1 MTGRQAR
8 HAPVSD
14 SHDKTPNPMS
24 PSSGRVPGTGISAGC
39 TAGHQVG
46 GSSWGQGNHANRAEN
61 VPGVILVRSTGTPGN
76 NEPFPAASPIAGRRD
91 AVWSSENNATPSTTR
106 NHANNKTK
114 RNMFNTNPIPASG
127 QQPLALST
135 NPSNVV
141 QIPPAGGE
149 ATPESIGAPQRTTM
163 NGKPVLWRTNTGTVV
178 TDPSPEFG
186 HKLLC
191 DSLVF
196 NTGDACAF
204 SCEYCYVKGAMWKL
218 VKPIVDAHNAA
229 EGTSC
234 DFSDLVIRRSNT
246 LTVLDGQLTRKDGSL
261 KYADP
266 TDHRVIFSSTLVDV
280 AANME
285 LLRETAAACNLIL
298 EKTGWQIRLLSKS
311 NLLARV
317 VEFIPE
323 QYHDRLILGFSTGT
337 LDPRVSRAIESG
349 TPHVGRRIEALHS
362 LQDSGFRT
370 FGMICPSLPQHDYD
384 QFSREICAAIRV
396 DRCEHVWAEP
406 LNVRP
411 GALPRTLERLREE
424 GLDDEAEMLQSVHGS
439 EAAKAAWEEYAR
451 QTFLAHT
458 RNIPAEKLRYLQY
471 VNANSAAWWSA
482 QRQNGAVLLGAKAKE
497 LGLCASAETLSAAPE
512 FY

>member
-1 MTGRQAR
+1 MQGANGPTHLRFQQQKSDNQMNTNIYNFNIGSPEGLGTAVPSWIIQSEEAPHTQAD
-8 HAPVSD
+8 HADPVS
-14 SHDKTPNPMS
+14 TET
-24 PSSGRVPGTGISAGC
+24 PGT
-39 TAGHQVG
+39 
-46 GSSWGQGNHANRAEN
+46 
-61 VPGVILVRSTGTPGN
+61 TP
-76 NEPFPAASPIAGRRD
+76 AD
-91 AVWSSENNATPSTTR
+91 ALTS
-106 NHANNKTK
+106 
-114 RNMFNTNPIPASG
+114 
-127 QQPLALST
+127 
-135 NPSNVV
+135 
-141 QIPPAGGE
+141 
-149 ATPESIGAPQRTTM
+149 PESIGAFPRATM
-163 NGKPVLWRTNTGTVV
+163 NSKPVLWRTNTGTVV

-204 SCEYCYVKGAMWKL
+204 SCEYCYVQGAMWKL

-234 DFSDLVIRRSNT
+234 DFSDVVIRRANT
-246 LTVLDGQLTRKDGSL
+246 LPVLDGQLTRKDGSL
-261 KYADP
+261 KYVDP

-285 LLRETAAACNLIL
+285 LVRETATVCNMIL
-298 EKTGWQIRLLSKS
+298 AKTGWQIRLLSKS

-323 QYHDRLILGFSTGT
+323 QYHHRLILGFSTGT

-362 LQDSGFRT
+362 LQDRGFRT

-384 QFSREICAAIRV
+384 QFSREICEAIRV

-439 EAAKAAWEEYAR
+439 KAAQAAWEEYAR

-458 RNIPAEKLRYLQY
+458 RHIPAGKLRYLQY
-471 VNANSAAWWSA
+471 VNANSAAWWSEQKA
-482 QRQNGAVLLGAKAKE
+482 NGAVLLGAKAKE
-497 LGLCASAETLSAAPE
+497 LGLCETETLSAAPE